1 MDLPSPSKLAF
12 QTMGRE
18 DSDVSAY
25 GAGQSLQ
32 SVLNNPN
39 LGKDGIYGSDNVLLS
54 WMSQRPSDVMTEGPP
69 PPPPEYDDIPRSEFL
84 PYVNRI
90 SEAYQKFVDIKEHQN
105 LSSNEPDGSQDRN
118 TEIREASAATERSK
132 SGDALDDV
140 PSIYFDDRFAL
151 ERREIFEL
159 ACPSTTVPANI
170 LLQEKLSHYLDT
182 VEVQLVREISSR
194 STSFFEALEMLE
206 DLNRGIVDTCDRIRS
221 VRTVVDALDTD
232 LLDSS
237 RRIRRARTCRGNL
250 LALHHKLKLVA
261 YVQQAMATLKLVGSI
276 WKRKAWVWELDGCEN
291 RSSLPGEGMQSLVS
305 SSVPSA
311 WLQHH

>member
-1 MDLPSPSKLAF
+1 MELPSPSTSIF
-12 QTMGRE
+12 QTSVRD

-54 WMSQRPSDVMTEGPP
+54 WMSQRPLDVATEGPP
-69 PPPPEYDDIPRSEFL
+69 PPPPEYEDIPRSEFL
-84 PYVNRI
+84 SYVNRI
-90 SEAYQKFVDIKEHQN
+90 SEAYQKFVDIREHQN
-105 LSSNEPDGSQDRN
+105 LSSNELNISQDHA
-118 TEIREASAATERSK
+118 TDAREVSASTERGK
-132 SGDALDDV
+132 PGDALDDV

-151 ERREIFEL
+151 ERREVFEL

-194 STSFFEALEMLE
+194 SASFFEALEMLE

-221 VRTVVDALDTD
+221 VRTVVDALDSD
-232 LLDSS
+232 LLESS
-237 RRIRRARTCRGNL
+237 RRIHRARTCRGNL
-250 LALHHKLKLVA
+250 LAIHHKLKLVA
-261 YVQQAMATLKLVGSI
+261 YVQQAMATLKLVARI
-276 WKRKAWVWELDGCEN
+276 WKGKCVCVG
-291 RSSLPGEGMQSLVS
+291 SG
-305 SSVPSA
+305 
-311 WLQHH
+311 